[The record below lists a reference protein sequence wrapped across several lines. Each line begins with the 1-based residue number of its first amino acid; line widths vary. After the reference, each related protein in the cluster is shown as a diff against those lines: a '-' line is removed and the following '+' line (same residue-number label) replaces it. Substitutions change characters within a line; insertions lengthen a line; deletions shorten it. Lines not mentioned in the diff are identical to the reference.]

1 MRLRGEPLRAAFCT
15 PRTTERPDKAN
26 PTLETGAPTGALTA
40 CKWMYQ
46 IQNTTY
52 VRKFAYAC

>member
-1 MRLRGEPLRAAFCT
+1 MRLRVELSRAAFCT
-15 PRTTERPDKAN
+15 PRTTERPDKATS
-26 PTLETGAPTGALTA
+26 TLETEAPTGALTA

-52 VRKFAYAC
+52 VRNFAYAC